1 MRISGGFAPESS
13 APSTRQG
20 IGPSARM
27 RRRLPRRTRVA
38 YALAVAWVV
47 VALVLYAVQV
57 LNLLVG

>member
-20 IGPSARM
+20 IGPSGPVRP
-27 RRRLPRRTRVA
+27 RLPRRPGVA

-57 LNLLVG
+57 LKLLVG

>member
-1 MRISGGFAPESS
+1 MRISGGFAPEGS

-20 IGPSARM
+20 IDPSDHVRG
-27 RRRLPRRTRVA
+27 RLPRRPRVA

-47 VALVLYAVQV
+47 VALILYAVQV